1 MAVWALIASP
11 SGFIHNFLLSKQPL
25 HMASASMVYEG
36 VCDDV
41 IAARFS
47 NDQSQTSP
55 VDLNGWE
62 SQSWQFELLPKLN
75 LLGGVS
81 LFGRASS
88 VFASV
93 VFDSLLSVQLSTDLK
108 SRCFMVVKTQS
119 KGHGVTG
126 LHVGSNNVRRYFPK
140 GTKNIELQ
148 LGHSMRTEARFLARS
163 TRNLRSQAMCLAR
176 IEEHARHSQSDDAAG
191 DDPGWGQLVPVAA
204 GFGGATG
211 AEQNA
216 ACFGG
221 LGPIAYSPRKRRQ
234 AGFGAVLVF
243 GGENVAMVD
252 VFFEKSIV

>member
-1 MAVWALIASP
+1 
-11 SGFIHNFLLSKQPL
+11 
-25 HMASASMVYEG
+25 MVYEG

-148 LGHSMRTEARFLARS
+148 LGHLRIQCGLKPDFWQGQPEIYDPRLCAWLESKNMHGTANRTMPLA
-163 TRNLRSQAMCLAR
+163 M
-176 IEEHARHSQSDDAAG
+176 IPAG
-191 DDPGWGQLVPVAA
+191 DNSFQLQPVSVGPRVRNKMPPVSAA
-204 GFGGATG
+204 
-211 AEQNA
+211 
-216 ACFGG
+216 
-221 LGPIAYSPRKRRQ
+221 
-234 AGFGAVLVF
+234 
-243 GGENVAMVD
+243 
-252 VFFEKSIV
+252 